1 MNIYGIGLIGQR
13 SKFNKKIQQLESTP
27 SIIEIFQLFN
37 YFTGRATTERWS
49 WVEEQVRSLETRGA
63 AFRSSPPA
71 ASKFARALSGS
82 AGCRRNLYYKY
93 AVYPVN
99 AKCIPSLS

>member
-49 WVEEQVRSLETRGA
+49 WVEENRLGRWKRGEPR
-63 AFRSSPPA
+63 FDPRLLPRPSSR
-71 ASKFARALSGS
+71 AR
-82 AGCRRNLYYKY
+82 
-93 AVYPVN
+93 
-99 AKCIPSLS
+99 